1 MEKLQLNELVKG
13 WMINQ
18 LIDEI
23 NQNRISGASG
33 IEIRQSA
40 GGTVLANTAPGQ
52 ARLAKITTQAS
63 ALGAAYQAQFVDSN
77 MTAIGEA
84 FDCYNIRETDSAT
97 YSGIGISLAD
107 IADTDPVVITR
118 LKVPTGMIVYISQF
132 AGKNYF
138 DFANAI
144 TVTCA

>member
-1 MEKLQLNELVKG
+1 MKKIDPNSLVRGSVINE
-13 WMINQ
+13 

-23 NQNRISGASG
+23 NRNRLTGARG
-33 IEIRQSA
+33 LEIRQSS
-40 GGTVLANTAPGQ
+40 GGTVISSSNANS
-52 ARLAKITTQAS
+52 ARLAIITTQAS
-63 ALGAAYQAQFVDSN
+63 ALAGVYGAKYANSDMDGV
-77 MTAIGEA
+77 GEE
-84 FDCYNIRETDSAT
+84 FDCYNIREVDSAT

-107 IADTDPVVITR
+107 IADEDPVIITR

-144 TVTCA
+144 TVECA